1 MTKLVLIYNKTLIKV
16 GKKNILKLIE
26 LIYKNPTANIIINN
40 ERLNDFSLRLRISQV
55 CPLLPNLFNI
65 VLEVLGTAVWQEK

>member
-26 LIYKNPTANIIINN
+26 LIYKNSTANIIINN